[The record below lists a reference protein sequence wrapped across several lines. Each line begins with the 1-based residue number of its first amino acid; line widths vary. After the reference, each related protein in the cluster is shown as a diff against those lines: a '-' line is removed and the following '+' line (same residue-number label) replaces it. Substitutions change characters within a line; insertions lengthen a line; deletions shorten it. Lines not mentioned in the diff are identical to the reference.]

1 MYKNLWLYLAKNKIC
16 PYCSNK
22 VENIDIFIDK
32 NNKLEGLLGDNFAQY
47 KNFNYFIYLYDK
59 PNILEKELRKFSN
72 FRLLQKNQKIIDT
85 IKNDTLLI
93 IDSNIDYCE
102 LINNF
107 CIKSVRN
114 IKKIIKFSPSI

>member
-1 MYKNLWLYLAKNKIC
+1 MITLLNIKISTILSIYMINL
-16 PYCSNK
+16 
-22 VENIDIFIDK
+22 D
-32 NNKLEGLLGDNFAQY
+32 
-47 KNFNYFIYLYDK
+47 
-59 PNILEKELRKFSN
+59 ILEKELRKFSN